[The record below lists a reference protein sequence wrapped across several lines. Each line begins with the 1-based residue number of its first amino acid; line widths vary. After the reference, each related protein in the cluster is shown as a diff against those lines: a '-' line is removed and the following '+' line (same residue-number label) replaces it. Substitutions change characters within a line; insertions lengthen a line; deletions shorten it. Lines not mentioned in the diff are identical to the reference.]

1 MQKKNSRKIK
11 YHDLTFIIISY
22 SLLSSFWKKKKIKIN
37 ASIHNNRSSHIF
49 FQNVETIKQTI
60 RKCKDL
66 ARILDTKKGYRIVCG
81 LVGGKEWQE

>member
-22 SLLSSFWKKKKIKIN
+22 SLLSSFWKKKKNKN
-37 ASIHNNRSSHIF
+37 KCFDNNRSSHIF